1 MNAFPSQFFSA
12 VLAQEPEALRA
23 CFSPDAVIDWPCT
36 DERFTVEEYVRA
48 NCEYP
53 GDWTGEIER
62 VVSAGEQSI
71 LAARVWPKTGGP
83 SFHCV
88 SFLRMKDGQIAHL
101 TEYWSDDGPVPEWRK
116 EFGIGSSLR
125 GNNDFFSDKA

>member
-1 MNAFPSQFFSA
+1 MMVQAFFSA

-62 VVSAGEQSI
+62 VVSAGGRPCASGT
-71 LAARVWPKTGGP
+71 R
-83 SFHCV
+83 
-88 SFLRMKDGQIAHL
+88 
-101 TEYWSDDGPVPEWRK
+101 
-116 EFGIGSSLR
+116 
-125 GNNDFFSDKA
+125 

>member
-12 VLAQEPEALRA
+12 VLAQEPEALRK

-36 DERFTVEEYVRA
+36 NERFTVEEYVRV

-53 GDWTGEIER
+53 GDWTGKIER
-62 VVSAGEQSI
+62 VVSAGEQTI
-71 LAARVWPKTGGP
+71 LAAKVWPKTGGP

-88 SFLRMKDGQIAHL
+88 SFLQVKNGLITHL
-101 TEYWSDDGPVPEWRK
+101 TEYWSDDGPAPEWRK
-116 EFGIGSSLR
+116 KLKIGSALN
-125 GNNDFFSDKA
+125 GTGI